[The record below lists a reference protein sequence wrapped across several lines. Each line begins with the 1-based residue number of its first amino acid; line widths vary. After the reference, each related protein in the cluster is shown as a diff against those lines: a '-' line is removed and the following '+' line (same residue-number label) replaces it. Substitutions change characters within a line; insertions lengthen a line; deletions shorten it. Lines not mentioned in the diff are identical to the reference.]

1 MTSDARAVSLGS
13 CVDAKARDAV
23 AWPCQMSSER
33 GTKPP
38 PSEGQRSFQLQI
50 EEWLGL
56 LGLTLREQIIEEPSQ
71 ADQAPAPAF
80 FAEEVQQAI
89 ATAIEV
95 KAAG

>member
-1 MTSDARAVSLGS
+1 MPRPVMPLLGLARCPLQGRRSPL
-13 CVDAKARDAV
+13 
-23 AWPCQMSSER
+23 
-33 GTKPP
+33 

-71 ADQAPAPAF
+71 ADQAPVPAF
-80 FAEEVQQAI
+80 FAEDEQQAI
-89 ATAIEV
+89 TTAIEV